1 MRELFGET
9 KVFVLPA
16 YNRNYVSED
25 EALQDWFTGKDFKI
39 ANGPYFSIR
48 DTKTLIASGITSL
61 CLVWDVKQKRTMEL
75 LK

>member
-16 YNRNYVSED
+16 YNRNYATE
-25 EALQDWFTGKDFKI
+25 EAALQDWFTGKDFKI
-39 ANGPYFSIR
+39 ARGPYFSIR
-48 DTKTLIASGITSL
+48 DTKALVAEGITSL
-61 CLVWDVKQKRTMEL
+61 CLVWDVKHKRTTEL